1 MFDKKMIKNLDW
13 VFLILLALLVT
24 VSMVVL
30 ASASANVSL
39 YGSTYYVKRQL
50 MFLGVGLVAM
60 VGAALFNY
68 RDLSHYVPLAYIGLL
83 VLLVGVFFA
92 PHGQNALTEANRSY
106 YIGGYMFQP
115 SELGKLIVIVTL
127 AKFLSQRQ
135 ERIAEWSTFFW
146 VFAIMAVPMVLIL
159 LEPDLGSTLVFGFT
173 MLVMMWLSGIP
184 RRRVLILLLVIALLV
199 GLVFLDLWFATD
211 GFEHMIEELP
221 VPLPMHTYQLNR
233 LIIFINPQMDP
244 RDEGY
249 QLIQS
254 VVAIGSGGLLGKGYG
269 EGSQV
274 QSDFVPFHHTDFVFS
289 VVGEELGFVG
299 SVGVLLL
306 FLLLLLRIMR
316 IANQS
321 ADLFGSLIVSGIVA
335 MLFFQIFVNIGMTMG
350 IMPITGI
357 TLPFF
362 SYGGTSLLINLMA
375 MGLVLSVNMRREI
388 KIF

>member
-1 MFDKKMIKNLDW
+1 
-13 VFLILLALLVT
+13 
-24 VSMVVL
+24 
-30 ASASANVSL
+30 
-39 YGSTYYVKRQL
+39 
-50 MFLGVGLVAM
+50 
-60 VGAALFNY
+60 
-68 RDLSHYVPLAYIGLL
+68 
-83 VLLVGVFFA
+83 
-92 PHGQNALTEANRSY
+92 
-106 YIGGYMFQP
+106 
-115 SELGKLIVIVTL
+115 
-127 AKFLSQRQ
+127 
-135 ERIAEWSTFFW
+135 
-146 VFAIMAVPMVLIL
+146 MAVPMVLVL
-159 LEPDLGSTLVFGFT
+159 MEPDLGSTLVFGFT

-184 RRRVLILLLVIALLV
+184 RRRILIMLLVIALLV
-199 GLVFLDLWFATD
+199 GLIFLDLWFATD

-244 RDEGY
+244 TDEGY

-254 VVAIGSGGLLGKGYG
+254 MVAIGSGGLLGKGYG
-269 EGSQV
+269 DGSQV
-274 QSDFVPFHHTDFVFS
+274 QSGFVPFRHTDFVFS

-321 ADLFGSLIVSGIVA
+321 ADLFGSLIASGIVA
-335 MLFFQIFVNIGMTMG
+335 MLLFQIFVNIGMTMG
-350 IMPITGI
+350 FMPVTGI

-362 SYGGTSLLINLMA
+362 SYGGTSLLINMMA

>member
-60 VGAALFNY
+60 IGAALFNY

-135 ERIAEWSTFFW
+135 ERIAEWSTFFG

-173 MLVMMWLSGIP
+173 MLVMMWHCS
-184 RRRVLILLLVIALLV
+184 RRKMVR
-199 GLVFLDLWFATD
+199 LWGVWQRT
-211 GFEHMIEELP
+211 
-221 VPLPMHTYQLNR
+221 T
-233 LIIFINPQMDP
+233 LIIPLTVKKQ
-244 RDEGY
+244 
-249 QLIQS
+249 
-254 VVAIGSGGLLGKGYG
+254 
-269 EGSQV
+269 
-274 QSDFVPFHHTDFVFS
+274 
-289 VVGEELGFVG
+289 
-299 SVGVLLL
+299 
-306 FLLLLLRIMR
+306 
-316 IANQS
+316 
-321 ADLFGSLIVSGIVA
+321 
-335 MLFFQIFVNIGMTMG
+335 FQ
-350 IMPITGI
+350 
-357 TLPFF
+357 
-362 SYGGTSLLINLMA
+362 
-375 MGLVLSVNMRREI
+375 LVL
-388 KIF
+388 